1 MSVFASF
8 REKPFLE
15 KFAIFFLVLF
25 CIHYIPIEG
34 RLSVGPVK
42 VVTMVVCYFL
52 LFTKVFAISKAFV
65 FGSLYFFYMLFTA
78 TFHPESF
85 RWSTIL
91 FRAMFIYSFV
101 TFYHL
106 VYVARCFTIDS
117 FLSIVKGLIFAY
129 TICLLLQQVCIIV
142 GLRVFPLFNL
152 CQFLDRGLGG
162 NSLSYEPSSF
172 GRFMAVLYY
181 AYLKCN
187 EYKSGV
193 ALTLRDCFKEHKI
206 ITYSVLYCIFTMGSG
221 TAFISLALVS
231 LYFLK
236 GWHML
241 LSLPIFI
248 GVFMIMDYMELEQFK
263 RASSAAEAT
272 MTLNRRKVEQADG
285 SAATRIKPMLN
296 TLTIDLSKEESWFG
310 AGIDSA
316 KKLNIYSDK
325 LMIGEINDYGFIAY
339 LLGLLFVFSCAIR
352 FFSIPTIM
360 YFAGVGGGTSNI
372 AYGWGILMVF
382 TCVNYFYREYKGH
395 GY

>member
-1 MSVFASF
+1 
-8 REKPFLE
+8 
-15 KFAIFFLVLF
+15 
-25 CIHYIPIEG
+25 
-34 RLSVGPVK
+34 
-42 VVTMVVCYFL
+42 
-52 LFTKVFAISKAFV
+52 
-65 FGSLYFFYMLFTA
+65 
-78 TFHPESF
+78 
-85 RWSTIL
+85 
-91 FRAMFIYSFV
+91 
-101 TFYHL
+101 
-106 VYVARCFTIDS
+106 
-117 FLSIVKGLIFAY
+117 
-129 TICLLLQQVCIIV
+129 
-142 GLRVFPLFNL
+142 
-152 CQFLDRGLGG
+152 
-162 NSLSYEPSSF
+162 
-172 GRFMAVLYY
+172 
-181 AYLKCN
+181 
-187 EYKSGV
+187 
-193 ALTLRDCFKEHKI
+193 
-206 ITYSVLYCIFTMGSG
+206 MGSG